1 MKHIYKY
8 SILVIIL
15 VLNFFISPINKILN
29 KEINLT
35 SITYIFGK
43 SLYDDITVSN
53 EYVEVIDYYIDNDLL
68 YIFPI
73 NGEIKLPISVSIM
86 KIDKEVIEV
95 VDNNIR
101 YYIYNIDKKNK
112 SLYQY
117 VHANDV
123 LGYTSDYYIIKCE
136 NIDYIVGKLI
146 INYESI

>member
-1 MKHIYKY
+1 MKLIYKY
-8 SILVIIL
+8 CILVLIL
-15 VLNFFISPINKILN
+15 ILNFFISPINKILN

-123 LGYTSDYYIIKCE
+123 LGYTSDCYIIKCE

>member
-15 VLNFFISPINKILN
+15 VLNFFISPINKIL
-29 KEINLT
+29 KTEINLT

-53 EYVEVIDYYIDNDLL
+53 EYVEVIDYYIDNNLL

-73 NGEIKLPISVSIM
+73 NGEIKLPINVSIM
-86 KIDKEVIEV
+86 KIDKEEIEV

>member
-1 MKHIYKY
+1 MKLIYKY
-8 SILVIIL
+8 CILVLIL
-15 VLNFFISPINKILN
+15 ILNFFISPINKILN

>member
-1 MKHIYKY
+1 MKLIYKY
-8 SILVIIL
+8 CILVLIL
-15 VLNFFISPINKILN
+15 ILNFFISPINKILN

-53 EYVEVIDYYIDNDLL
+53 EYVEVIDYYIDNNLL

-73 NGEIKLPISVSIM
+73 NGEIKLPINVSIM
-86 KIDKEVIEV
+86 KIDKEEIEV

>member
-1 MKHIYKY
+1 MKLIYKY
-8 SILVIIL
+8 CILVLIL
-15 VLNFFISPINKILN
+15 ILNFFISPINKILN

-117 VHANDV
+117 VHGNDV

>member
-1 MKHIYKY
+1 MKLIYKY
-8 SILVIIL
+8 CILVLIL
-15 VLNFFISPINKILN
+15 ILNFFISPINKILN

-117 VHANDV
+117 VYANDV

>member
-29 KEINLT
+29 TEINLT

>member
-1 MKHIYKY
+1 M
-8 SILVIIL
+8 
-15 VLNFFISPINKILN
+15 NFFISPINKILN
-29 KEINLT
+29 TEINLT